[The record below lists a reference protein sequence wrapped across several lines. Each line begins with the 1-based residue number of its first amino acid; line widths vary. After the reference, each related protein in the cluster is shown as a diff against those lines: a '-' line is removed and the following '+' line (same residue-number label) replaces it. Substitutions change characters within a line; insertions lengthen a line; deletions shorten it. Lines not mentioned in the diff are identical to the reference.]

1 MEEIENNL
9 KLFSN
14 FYAETFPFDNTP
26 KFIIRANNSYKI

>member
-14 FYAETFPFDNTP
+14 FYAETFPFDSTP
-26 KFIIRANNSYKI
+26 RFIIRANNTYKI